1 MYEVSPVLAAAVPR
15 KPLQPRYMNTTM
27 RSSFND
33 AYLSSRQRY
42 YPNHGWNRYRTQSHF
57 HYHHHQPSTHNL
69 LPTVFFSPTTFIFAL
84 PLLKQTFPPFTL
96 VTNLTA
102 SHSPSF
108 SPVLQI
114 CVTKQSPGLTGDAN
128 LAANSLRFAGS
139 LPPSSFSKPCAV
151 EFQEYKPCMIAPP
164 KPMAW
169 PGSGVACSGL

>member
-96 VTNLTA
+96 VTNLTS

-114 CVTKQSPGLTGDAN
+114 HRPLPDDN
-128 LAANSLRFAGS
+128 LDLDYLQVQFLLQQEWHRAGS
-139 LPPSSFSKPCAV
+139 EDSGSSIWPLVQTIPSAFLV
-151 EFQEYKPCMIAPP
+151 EERSWSPLKMR
-164 KPMAW
+164 MTM
-169 PGSGVACSGL
+169 